1 MSGVEQIF
9 LASEATGP
17 VRAVDVARAEPGRG
31 LEGDR
36 YFDRR
41 GTFSTWPGTGRDV
54 TLVAAEA
61 IEAVEAHLG
70 LRLSPGATRRN
81 VVTRGVDLDA
91 LVGHDFSIGEV
102 RLRGMRPCEPCD
114 HLTNLLGDE
123 RLLRD
128 SAQCVDWSTSV
139 LRAFAHRGGLRCDVL
154 VGGALRVGDEVRDA
168 GPADVGDAD
177 PVACEVPPRR

>member
-1 MSGVEQIF
+1 MSGVVERIF
-9 LASEATGP
+9 VASDATAP
-17 VRAVDVARAEPGRG
+17 VRAVDAARAVPGRG

-61 IEAVEAHLG
+61 IEAVEAQLG
-70 LRLSPGATRRN
+70 LALPAGATRRN

-91 LVGHDFSIGEV
+91 LVGHELSIGEV

-114 HLTNLLGDE
+114 HLARLLGDE
-123 RLLRD
+123 RL
-128 SAQCVDWSTSV
+128 

-154 VGGALRVGDEVRDA
+154 VGGVLRAGDEVHVV
-168 GPADVGDAD
+168 GPATSGELDVT
-177 PVACEVPPRR
+177 ACEVPQRGG

>member
-123 RLLRD
+123 RLLR
-128 SAQCVDWSTSV
+128 
-139 LRAFAHRGGLRCDVL
+139 AFAHRGGLRCDVL

>member
-1 MSGVEQIF
+1 MLRSMQHGMVEGIF

-17 VRAVDVARAEPGRG
+17 VRSVASVRAEPGRG

-61 IEAVEAHLG
+61 ISAVELDLG
-70 LRLSPGATRRN
+70 LALPAGATRRN
-81 VVTRGVDLDA
+81 VVVRGVDLD
-91 LVGHDFSIGEV
+91 LLIGRDFAIGDV

-114 HLTNLLGDE
+114 HLVKLLGDP
-123 RLLRD
+123 RL
-128 SAQCVDWSTSV
+128 
-139 LRAFAHRGGLRCDVL
+139 LRAFAGRGGLRCDVL
-154 VGGALRVGDEVRDA
+154 AGGVMRAGDPVRA
-168 GPADVGDAD
+168 IEGGGVTERPD
-177 PVACEVPPRR
+177 PVACEVPRRTSRPLA

>member
-1 MSGVEQIF
+1 MSGVVEQIF

-17 VRAVDVARAEPGRG
+17 VRAVESVRAEPGRG

-36 YFDRR
+36 YFDKR

-61 IEAVEAHLG
+61 IEAVEAQLD
-70 LRLSPGATRRN
+70 LRLAPGATRRN

-91 LVGHDFSIGEV
+91 LVGHELSIGDV

-114 HLTNLLGDE
+114 HLTKLLGDE
-123 RLLRD
+123 RLLR
-128 SAQCVDWSTSV
+128 
-139 LRAFAHRGGLRCDVL
+139 AFAHCGGLRCDVL
-154 VGGALRVGDEVRDA
+154 VGGTLRVGDDVRVH
-168 GPADVGDAD
+168 GPAALGDVDEL
-177 PVACEVPPRR
+177 ACEVPRAKT